1 MASYPPPFSN
11 DPRIQRRMLRDQ
23 ARIQRLQLRGMRRT
37 SVVGPILVIAV
48 GVVFLLVQI
57 GRLPATALWLW
68 FARWWPL
75 LLVIFG
81 FVRLFEWLLDQ
92 RSRANAS
99 GAPMPQRN
107 LGLGV
112 TLLLALLV
120 IAGVG
125 SSIAR
130 NRAGHFF
137 GHNFELNQDN
147 LEQFLGDKHES
158 TRTLTEACAPGTAV
172 TINNPHGNV
181 SVVGT
186 SDDDQLHATI
196 STQVFTRS
204 DAEAAAKVRQSAT
217 QVDRSGNQ
225 LTLTIPSING
235 GRSDVSMTVPT
246 GTSITGTV
254 NHGDIQV
261 HSLRAPLSVTANHGD
276 IDLSSISGP
285 VQAHINNADSSL
297 SAHNINGPVD
307 VEGRS
312 LDLTLSDIHG
322 PVSLHGDFFGTTHLE
337 RMASRV
343 SFHTSRTD
351 LQLIRLDGELE
362 ITPNAD
368 LTANQIIGPIIL
380 NTRNRNINLE
390 RVSGPLNI
398 TNRNGSVTVAIA
410 QPISPVMIEN
420 RNGDVDITL
429 PTNAQFNVQA
439 ETTNADLENDFG
451 LSLSQEG
458 DRPKLIGTVGKGG
471 PLLQVSTS
479 QADISFRK
487 GSVAPVPLR
496 PQEPRLTKD
505 PSDAKDA
512 MQSAHEDAERARQMA
527 RDAEKEGRAAQKE
540 GQEEAQRTRD
550 QAQKAA
556 EQARRQGQIAAEQAR
571 KQAQATA
578 EQARKQAQATAEQ
591 ARKQAQD
598 AAKRAQEQ
606 NDDSN

>member
-11 DPRIQRRMLRDQ
+11 DPRVQRRILRDQ
-23 ARIQRLQLRGMRRT
+23 ARMQRLQLRGMRRT
-37 SVVGPILVIAV
+37 SVVGPLIVIAI

-57 GRLPATALWLW
+57 GRLPVTALWLW

-75 LLVIFG
+75 LLVLFG
-81 FVRLFEWLLDQ
+81 FIRLFEWLFDQ
-92 RSRANAS
+92 RIRVNAN
-99 GAPMPQRN
+99 GVPTPQRN

-112 TLLLALLV
+112 TLLLVLLV
-120 IAGVG
+120 IAGVA

-130 NRAGHFF
+130 NRAGHLL

-158 TRTLTEACAPGTAV
+158 TQTLTEACPSGTAV

-181 SVVGT
+181 SVTGT
-186 SDDDQLHATI
+186 SDDNQLHATI

-204 DAEAAAKVRQSAT
+204 DSEAAAKVRQIAA
-217 QVDRSGNQ
+217 QVDRNGNQ
-225 LTLTIPSING
+225 LTLTIPSISG
-235 GRSDVSMTVPT
+235 GRSDVSITVPS
-246 GTSITGTV
+246 GTSVTGTV
-254 NHGDIQV
+254 NHGDIQI
-261 HSLRAPLSVTANHGD
+261 HSLRAALSVTANHGD

-297 SAHNINGPVD
+297 SAHNINGPLD

-312 LDLTLSDIHG
+312 LDLTLSDTHG

-337 RMASRV
+337 RMNAPV

-351 LQLIRLDGELE
+351 LQFVGLSGELE

-368 LTANQIIGPIIL
+368 LTANQIIGPVVL

-398 TNRNGSVTVAIA
+398 TNRNGSITLAIA
-410 QPISPVMIEN
+410 QPIAPMMIEN

-451 LSLSQEG
+451 LSLTQEG
-458 DRPKLIGTVGKGG
+458 ERPKLIGTVGKGG

-487 GSVAPVPLR
+487 GSIAPIPSQPPPPPLTEF
-496 PQEPRLTKD
+496 P
-505 PSDAKDA
+505 A
-512 MQSAHEDAERARQMA
+512 SARDSIRNAQKEAEQARQMA
-527 RDAEKEGRAAQKE
+527 WDAEREGREAQKE
-540 GQEEAQRTRD
+540 ALEEAESARKQALDAAELARK
-550 QAQKAA
+550 QAQASGV
-556 EQARRQGQIAAEQAR
+556 QARRQAQIAAEQAR
-571 KQAQATA
+571 KQAQ
-578 EQARKQAQATAEQ
+578 EEAR
-591 ARKQAQD
+591 
-598 AAKRAQEQ
+598 RAHDESG
-606 NDDSN
+606 DSN

>member
-11 DPRIQRRMLRDQ
+11 DPRIQRRILRDQ

-37 SVVGPILVIAV
+37 SIVGPIIVIAV

-81 FVRLFEWLLDQ
+81 FIRLFEWLLDQ
-92 RSRANAS
+92 RNRANAN
-99 GAPMPQRN
+99 GAPTPQRN

-120 IAGVG
+120 IAGVA

-130 NRAGHFF
+130 NRAGHFL

-158 TRTLTEACAPGTAV
+158 TQALTEACPSGTAV
-172 TINNPHGNV
+172 IINNPHGNV
-181 SVVGT
+181 SITGT
-186 SDDDQLHATI
+186 SDDNQVHATI
-196 STQVFTRS
+196 ATQVFTRS
-204 DAEAAAKVRQSAT
+204 DSEAAAKVRQVAT

-225 LTLTIPSING
+225 LTLTIPSISG
-235 GRSDVSMTVPT
+235 GRSDVNMTVPS
-246 GTSITGTV
+246 GTPITGTV
-254 NHGDIQV
+254 NHGDIQI
-261 HSLRAPLSVTANHGD
+261 HSMRAPLSVTANHGD
-276 IDLSSISGP
+276 VDLSSISGP

-297 SAHNINGPVD
+297 SAHNINGPLD

-337 RMASRV
+337 RMRAPV

-351 LQLIRLDGELE
+351 LQFIRLDGELE

-368 LTANQIIGPIIL
+368 LTANQIIGPVIL

-390 RVSGPLNI
+390 RVSGPLTI

-410 QPISPVMIEN
+410 QPIAPVMIEN

-451 LSLSQEG
+451 LSLTQEG

-487 GSVAPVPLR
+487 GFVAPLPLQPPPPPPLTEVPA
-496 PQEPRLTKD
+496 
-505 PSDAKDA
+505 DAKDA
-512 MQSAHEDAERARQMA
+512 IRNAHEEAERARQTA
-527 RDAEKEGRAAQKE
+527 RDAEKEGRLAQKQAQDEAQSARKQAQEAAQAARKE
-540 GQEEAQRTRD
+540 GQA
-550 QAQKAA
+550 
-556 EQARRQGQIAAEQAR
+556 AAEQAR

-578 EQARKQAQATAEQ
+578 EQS
-591 ARKQAQD
+591 RKQAQD
-598 AAKRAQEQ
+598 AAKHAREES
-606 NDDSN
+606 DDSN